1 MAEKIKYTR
10 KDLKG
15 PDEFLSAFSRA
26 VEWTR
31 ENRAMVLAGVVAI
44 VLVFG
49 GVLGTQ
55 AYFRWEENK
64 AARDLWPHLNRAR
77 EFMQAP
83 GAADAE
89 KLARMEQF
97 LTAYVNVHPGAKA
110 SVYARYYLG
119 CIAFLRGDY
128 GLSEGQFRAALQ
140 TGKAEEIMP
149 YLLRK
154 GLAQALEAKGDYP
167 GAAAAYRD
175 AASVAGGALKIQAQI
190 GQARTTELAG
200 RKPEAVALYRQILA
214 ESTDQQVKEFIE
226 LKLARAD

>member
-15 PDEFLSAFSRA
+15 PDEFLTAFSRA

-31 ENRAMVLAGVVAI
+31 ENRPKVLAGVLAV

-49 GVLGTQ
+49 IILGAQ
-55 AYFRWEENK
+55 AYFRWEDNK
-64 AARDLWPHLNRAR
+64 AAQELWPHMNRAR
-77 EFMQAP
+77 QVIQAP
-83 GAADAE
+83 NADPE
-89 KLARMEQF
+89 ILARVEQS
-97 LTAYVNVHPGAKA
+97 LAAYVNAHPKAKPA
-110 SVYARYYLG
+110 AYARYYLG

-128 GLSEGQFRAALQ
+128 GLSEAQFRAAIQ
-140 TGKAEEIMP
+140 SGAAEEIMP

-154 GLAQALEAKGDYP
+154 GLAQALEAKGDYA

-175 AASVAGGALKIQAQI
+175 AASVAGGELRTQAQI

-200 RKPEAVALYRQILA
+200 KKQEAVALYKQILA
-214 ESTDQQVKEFIE
+214 EAADPQVKEFVE
-226 LKLARAD
+226 LKLARAE